1 MSKCKYQL
9 LAEEISTDGGV
20 TWTRTGN
27 TRKGALI
34 EFGSNDCSMRI
45 DATLSNGTTAQIPC
59 TSTTYTSSAI
69 SRSEVTSISNYQ
81 LMTDVEIGGCVSS
94 VGSGAFSATSLSSVT
109 VEEGVTTIQG
119 QAFRYCP
126 NMKRVDLPS
135 TLTSIANYAFQI
147 PTGSTATQWDTM
159 IVRATTPP
167 TIYSSTIQH
176 NNSAGVPFR
185 IFVPDASVDTY
196 KSANIWSNFSSNI
209 KALSTLT

>member
-9 LAEEISTDGGV
+9 LAEEISTDGGR

-27 TRKGALI
+27 TRKGALL

-59 TSTTYTSSAI
+59 TSTTYTSTSI
-69 SRSEVTSISNYQ
+69 TRSEVTSISNYQ
-81 LMTDVEIGGCVSS
+81 SMTDIEVGGCVSS
-94 VGSGAFSATSLSSVT
+94 VGVGAFSGLSLSSVT

-119 QAFRYCP
+119 QAFRYNT

>member
-9 LAEEISTDGGV
+9 LAEEISTDGGR

-27 TRKGALI
+27 TRKGALL

-59 TSTTYTSSAI
+59 TSTTYTSTAI
-69 SRSEVTSISNYQ
+69 SRSEVTSISNYSQ
-81 LMTDVEIGGCVSS
+81 MTDVEVGGCVSS
-94 VGSGAFSATSLSSVT
+94 VGVGAFSGLSLSSVT

-119 QAFRYCP
+119 QAFRYNA
-126 NMKRVDLPS
+126 NMKSVDLPS

-167 TIYSSTIQH
+167 TIYSSSIQH